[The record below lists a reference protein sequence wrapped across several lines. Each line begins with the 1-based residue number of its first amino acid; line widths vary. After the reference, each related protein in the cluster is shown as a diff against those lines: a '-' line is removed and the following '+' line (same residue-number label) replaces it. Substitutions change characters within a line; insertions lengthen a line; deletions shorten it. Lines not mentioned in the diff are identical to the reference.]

1 MKILQKIKMCLRHAV
16 WFDINIKLR
25 LIFLVKKNL
34 RLLSKKSLKSRKST
48 FLEFHLM
55 SWNAFD
61 SFWDMICSQEENI
74 SSISVTF
81 FLHCFFPKMIQPI
94 SPGNDTPC
102 KNLNTVFRALYNYR
116 TDNNKRMVC
125 ATRKQKRAADKIQK
139 YDEINEI
146 SSAFDCLSPDQQISS
161 LCAILERLGSLWIIF
176 QFE

>member
-1 MKILQKIKMCLRHAV
+1 MKILQKIKMCLCHAV

-61 SFWDMICSQEENI
+61 SFWDMICSQEENV

-116 TDNNKRMVC
+116 TDNNKKWYARQEN
-125 ATRKQKRAADKIQK
+125 K
-139 YDEINEI
+139 NE
-146 SSAFDCLSPDQQISS
+146 LQIKLKNTIKLMRFYQNLTVFHLTSKFHHS
-161 LCAILERLGSLWIIF
+161 VQHWSDLVLF
-176 QFE
+176 